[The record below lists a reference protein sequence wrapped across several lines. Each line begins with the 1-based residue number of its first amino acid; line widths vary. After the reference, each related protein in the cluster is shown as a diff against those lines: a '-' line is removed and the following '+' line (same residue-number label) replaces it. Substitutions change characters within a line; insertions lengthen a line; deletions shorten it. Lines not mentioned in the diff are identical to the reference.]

1 MKKARRSDVL
11 ILGGGLAGLTLAC
24 ALKNT
29 SIQVEVFEKMELEP
43 RLSLNRDCRVIAV
56 VAGTVRI
63 MQGIGVWEGGVTGQ
77 AEPIRA
83 MRIWDDQNVGGIRFE
98 AGETGLDA
106 LGYIVENSVLRDAML
121 EALAD
126 ARNVTIHC
134 PVEAISCTWG
144 QGSVQLDLSDGGV
157 YQAALAVAADG
168 GNSWLRGQA
177 GIGIRSRDFHQR
189 GIVATVRPQ
198 LPHHGTAFQR
208 FQPVGP
214 LAMLPLSGGLCSL
227 VWSVNNG
234 KANRLMKMDD
244 EAFLG
249 ALNLAFGPV
258 LGRLLEAGERAA
270 FPLRTQ
276 LARHQVD
283 SRLAMI
289 GDAAHTIHP
298 LAGLGANLGFRDAMV
313 LAQEIVDARR
323 FEEDIGSTSVLNR
336 YAKARLPDTLSVMAA
351 MEGFHQLFTRD
362 WKPLNL
368 LRDVGMLA
376 VGNSGPLKRFLMRT
390 GMGIAQPV
398 PHQIT

>member
-1 MKKARRSDVL
+1 MKKMRQSDVL
-11 ILGGGLAGLTLAC
+11 ILGGGLVGLTLAC

-43 RLSLNRDCRVIAV
+43 HLSLNRDCRVIAV

-63 MQGIGVWEGGVTGQ
+63 MQGIGVWEGVTGQ
-77 AEPIRA
+77 AGPIQA

-98 AGETGLDA
+98 AGEVGLDA

-126 ARNVTIHC
+126 ANNVTIHC
-134 PVEAISCTWG
+134 PVEAISCTWK
-144 QGSVQLDLSDGGV
+144 QGSVQLKLSNGGV

-177 GIGIRSRDFHQR
+177 GISVRSRDFRQR
-189 GIVATVRPQ
+189 GIVTTVRPQ

-208 FQPVGP
+208 FQPSGP

-234 KANRLMKMDD
+234 KANRLMKMND

-249 ALNLAFGPV
+249 TLNLAFGPV

-276 LARHQVD
+276 LAWHQVD

-313 LAQEIVDARR
+313 LAQEIIDARR

-368 LRDVGMLA
+368 LRDAGMLA
-376 VGNSGPLKRFLMRT
+376 VGNSGPLKRLLMRT